1 MADIL
6 EARTIIWAIIG
17 GLLPALFWLWFWLRE
32 DAEHPEPKFLVALTF
47 ILGMITV
54 VIVVP
59 IQRYFS
65 LFITD
70 EKSVIIILSTIEEL
84 AKFAIAY
91 VSILRSRVINEP
103 IDYAIYMV
111 TIGLGFAA
119 LENILYLIH
128 PIAGNDTVVGLLT
141 GHLRYLGSTLLHAI
155 TSSLIGIS
163 LGLSFGLKQ
172 NIRFLYCLI
181 GIGASITLHSIFNF
195 FIMKDNGTQFI
206 QVFGFLWVVTIISI
220 LLFEKLRRMSHD
232 LAQ

>member
-1 MADIL
+1 MADIIETKTL
-6 EARTIIWAIIG
+6 IIAIIG

-32 DAEHPEPKFLVALTF
+32 DSEHPEPKLIVALTF

-65 LFITD
+65 IYITD
-70 EKSVIIILSTIEEL
+70 EKTSIIVLSSIEEL

-119 LENILYLIH
+119 LENILYLIY
-128 PIAGNDTVVGLLT
+128 PISGHDTVVGLLT

-155 TSSLIGIS
+155 TSALIGIS
-163 LGLSFGLKQ
+163 LGLSFGLK
-172 NIRFLYCLI
+172 RRVRLLYCLV